1 LSPGAGLRI
10 CPKCGRAM
18 PSSARAC
25 VCGSSAGGKS
35 RNGQSSGLSYVTL
48 AVVGTLFVG
57 AAGYIVLTSRSENAD
72 AENESATSESGENG
86 ASEAIEAAE
95 APAPEAPANLED
107 TIGLAIES
115 VVSIISDE
123 GRGSGFL
130 VDPTTVITNH
140 HVVGGSGN
148 VLVKLSNG
156 SALSGTVE
164 RIAESHDLA
173 LIRLDRELTDRRSLE
188 LAPVSALRVGQEVYV
203 IGSPMGVLE
212 SSVTRGIVSAIRP
225 LEGATLVQTDAA
237 INPGNSGGPLVD
249 RSGRV
254 VGIATMKVAEGESI
268 GFAVAADH
276 ALELIQGGGRSAA
289 EVAMNPSA
297 GLAQTLGGTA
307 EPSSSREESKL
318 QEVVE
323 SARPQFES
331 LASAVAKC
339 PDIARDFEGD
349 DGSEVLMR
357 LGRVVLEYVDQRR
370 VFANSERH
378 IPEWNRMHCLRGAET
393 TIAACY
399 QSVATYNELYKSY
412 VSEAARRGESPR
424 LPRQFPE
431 I

>member
-1 LSPGAGLRI
+1 MLLVIA
-10 CPKCGRAM
+10 A
-18 PSSARAC
+18 
-25 VCGSSAGGKS
+25 
-35 RNGQSSGLSYVTL
+35 
-48 AVVGTLFVG
+48 LFVG
-57 AAGYIVLTSRSENAD
+57 AAGYIALTSRRQGPD
-72 AENESATSESGENG
+72 VESPPPTSG
-86 ASEAIEAAE
+86 ASAAAA
-95 APAPEAPANLED
+95 APAPEASANLED
-107 TIGLAIES
+107 TIGLAVES

-130 VDPTTVITNH
+130 VDPKTVITNH
-140 HVVGGSGN
+140 HVVGGSKN
-148 VLVKLSNG
+148 VLVKLSSG

-173 LIRLDRELTDRRSLE
+173 LIRLDRELPDRRSLE
-188 LAPVSALRVGQEVYV
+188 LLSVSALRVGQEVYI

-225 LEGATLVQTDAA
+225 FEGATLVQTDAA

-276 ALELIQGGGRSAA
+276 ARELLQGGGRSASD
-289 EVAMNPSA
+289 VAVNPSA
-297 GLAQTLGGTA
+297 GLSLTLGGTA
-307 EPSSSREESKL
+307 EPSSSREESELL
-318 QEVVE
+318 QVVE

-331 LASAVAKC
+331 LARAVANC

-357 LGRVVLEYVDQRR
+357 LGRIVLEYVDQRR
-370 VFANSERH
+370 VFANSGRH
-378 IPEWNRMHCLRGAET
+378 IPDWNRMHCLTGAES

-399 QSVATYNELYKSY
+399 QSVAMYDELYKSY
-412 VSEAARRGESPR
+412 VSDAARRGESPR
-424 LPRQFPE
+424 LGRMFPE

>member
-1 LSPGAGLRI
+1 MLLVIA
-10 CPKCGRAM
+10 A
-18 PSSARAC
+18 
-25 VCGSSAGGKS
+25 
-35 RNGQSSGLSYVTL
+35 
-48 AVVGTLFVG
+48 LFVG
-57 AAGYIVLTSRSENAD
+57 AAGYIALTSRRPGPD
-72 AENESATSESGENG
+72 IESPPPTSG
-86 ASEAIEAAE
+86 ASDAAA
-95 APAPEAPANLED
+95 APAPEASASLED

-130 VDPTTVITNH
+130 VDPKTVITNH
-140 HVVGGSGN
+140 HVVGGSKN
-148 VLVKLSNG
+148 VLVKLSSG

-173 LIRLDRELTDRRSLE
+173 LIRLDRELPDRRSLE
-188 LAPVSALRVGQEVYV
+188 LLSVSALRVGQEVYV

-225 LEGATLVQTDAA
+225 FEGATLVQTDAA

-276 ALELIQGGGRSAA
+276 ARELLQGGGRSASD
-289 EVAMNPSA
+289 VAVNPSA
-297 GLAQTLGGTA
+297 GLSQTLGGTA
-307 EPSSSREESKL
+307 EPASSREESELL
-318 QEVVE
+318 QVVE

-331 LASAVAKC
+331 LARAVANC

-357 LGRVVLEYVDQRR
+357 LGRIVLEYVDQRR
-370 VFANSERH
+370 VFANNGRH
-378 IPEWNRMHCLRGAET
+378 IPDWNRMHCLTGAES

-399 QSVATYNELYKSY
+399 QSVAMYDELYKSY
-412 VSEAARRGESPR
+412 VSDAARRGESPR
-424 LPRQFPE
+424 LARMFPE

>member
-1 LSPGAGLRI
+1 MSPGAGLRM

-25 VCGSSAGGKS
+25 VCGSSPGGPGGRA

-48 AVVGTLFVG
+48 AVVGALFVG

-72 AENESATSESGENG
+72 TESESAPSEGEASES
-86 ASEAIEAAE
+86 IEAAE

-107 TIGLAIES
+107 TIGRTIES

-140 HVVGGSGN
+140 HVVGGSGQ

-225 LEGATLVQTDAA
+225 IEGATLVQTDAA

-276 ALELIQGGGRSAA
+276 AMELLQGGGRSAA

-318 QEVVE
+318 QEVVD

-331 LASAVAKC
+331 LASAVSNC
-339 PDIARDFEGD
+339 PDIARDFEDD

-399 QSVATYNELYKSY
+399 QSVAIYNELYKSY